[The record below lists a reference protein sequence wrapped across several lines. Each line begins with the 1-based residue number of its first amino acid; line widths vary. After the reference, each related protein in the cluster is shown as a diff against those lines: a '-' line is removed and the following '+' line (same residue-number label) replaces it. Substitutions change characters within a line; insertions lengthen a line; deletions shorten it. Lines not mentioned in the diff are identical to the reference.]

1 MDINQNIDNITKR
14 LVELGDEAK
23 RLQGALDV
31 LNTLKGMGVKVV
43 NPEKNLETVEEEEVL
58 DEQPST
64 PAEEKTD

>member
-1 MDINQNIDNITKR
+1 MDINQNIENITKR
-14 LVELGDEAK
+14 IMELGDEAK

-43 NPEKNLETVEEEEVL
+43 NPEKNLETVVEEEVL

>member
-1 MDINQNIDNITKR
+1 MDINQNIENISKR
-14 LVELGDEAK
+14 LMELGDEAK

>member
-1 MDINQNIDNITKR
+1 MDINLNIENISKR
-14 LVELGDEAK
+14 LMELGDEAK

-43 NPEKNLETVEEEEVL
+43 NPEKNLETVVEEEVL

>member
-1 MDINQNIDNITKR
+1 MDINQNIDNISKR
-14 LVELGDEAK
+14 LAEIGDEAK

-31 LNTLKGMGVKVV
+31 LNALKGMGVKVV
-43 NPEKNLETVEEEEVL
+43 NPEKDLETVPEEEVL

>member
-14 LVELGDEAK
+14 LIEITDEAK

-31 LNTLKGMGVKVV
+31 LQTLKGMGVKVV
-43 NPEKNLETVEEEEVL
+43 NPEKNLETVAEEEVL

>member
-1 MDINQNIDNITKR
+1 MDINQNIENISKR
-14 LVELGDEAK
+14 LMELGDEAK

-64 PAEEKTD
+64 SAEEKTD